1 MKTARFIARRSG
13 PAVRSRLRGA
23 LAMSAL
29 AATLALGCTSC
40 VPAVTSLAPTAV
52 GATAFVGAQAQDKAA
67 NRGVG
72 GPTEEQAGRCDA
84 LLRAVPGVEQVRKSK
99 DGSIDSRRWR
109 LFNAGSAPR
118 WMVARSKTAPPDGWE
133 PKPGIDTLKFTP
145 PLEPSI
151 DAGDSV
157 YIIYAPETP
166 MSIAESA
173 QAANLDADFGDA
185 VGHGSFQWH
194 GRAYGFTLVKRL
206 PCYPL
211 LK

>member
-1 MKTARFIARRSG
+1 MKTAGFNARWSV
-13 PAVRSRLRGA
+13 PVVRSRLGGA

-29 AATLALGCTSC
+29 AATFALGSTSC
-40 VPAVTSLAPTAV
+40 APAITTLAPTAV
-52 GATAFVGAQAQDKAA
+52 GATAYIGAQAEEKAGD
-67 NRGVG
+67 RGVG

-84 LLRAVPGVEQVRKSK
+84 LVRAVPGVEQIRKNE

-109 LFNAGSAPR
+109 LVDAGGVPR

-145 PLEPSI
+145 PLEPSL
-151 DAGDSV
+151 DAGDSAYLV
-157 YIIYAPETP
+157 YAPETP
-166 MSIAESA
+166 MSIAESG

-194 GRAYGFTLVKRL
+194 GRAYAFTLVKQL
-206 PCYPL
+206 PCYPV